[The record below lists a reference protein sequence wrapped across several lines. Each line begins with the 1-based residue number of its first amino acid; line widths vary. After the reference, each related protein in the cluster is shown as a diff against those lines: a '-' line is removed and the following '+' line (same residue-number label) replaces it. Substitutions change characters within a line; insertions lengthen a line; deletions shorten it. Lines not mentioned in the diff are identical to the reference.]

1 VHLVF
6 QDLLIDCRD
15 EGSEGRV
22 IVICKETSETGVCD
36 QRCMAAPTILS
47 TLHVLACSSLWRLD
61 NLDGG
66 YVSFDLRL
74 DPRCGEGWGLRS
86 SAGAAWVMLAGIRPG
101 RPVFVREIFVLKDL
115 KADRRSGV

>member
-6 QDLLIDCRD
+6 QDLLVDCRD

-22 IVICKETSETGVCD
+22 IVICEESGEAGVSN
-36 QRCMAAPTILS
+36 QRCMAAATILS

-66 YVSFDLRL
+66 YVSFDFRL
-74 DPRCGEGWGLRS
+74 DPRRGEG
-86 SAGAAWVMLAGIRPG
+86 
-101 RPVFVREIFVLKDL
+101 
-115 KADRRSGV
+115 